1 MLTAEYSRK
10 VSAGLMLGLGL
21 LEENQHGEV
30 RIAALLLVSFV
41 AAVFVAEKFYIVFD
55 ATLHGCTIMTAEP
68 TDKIQHKILGK
79 NQSKAEAEKAI
90 ASMKC

>member
-1 MLTAEYSRK
+1 
-10 VSAGLMLGLGL
+10 MLGLGL
-21 LEENQHGEV
+21 LEENQHAEV

-41 AAVFVAEKFYIVFD
+41 AAVFVAETFYIVFD
-55 ATLHGCTIMTAEP
+55 ATLHGCTITTAEP